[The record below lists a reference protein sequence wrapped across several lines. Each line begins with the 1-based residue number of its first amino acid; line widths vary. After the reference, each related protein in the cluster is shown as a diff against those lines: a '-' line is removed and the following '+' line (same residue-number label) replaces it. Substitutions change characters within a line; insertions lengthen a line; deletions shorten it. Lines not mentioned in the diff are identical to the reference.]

1 MPPPAGA
8 VLYRIPLT
16 WGHNKLPWKLAHA
29 AVMLLAFVL
38 SVVGICAVF
47 DFHNV
52 NHIPNMYSLHSW
64 IGITATA
71 LFTAQVRNFTNRI
84 WITSQSIVSFL
95 SIDDWWFCV
104 PCVCDRPSSGCLV
117 WLASSCPAPRLHYVN
132 SWNQYMCG
140 LEAWYWCS
148 ASSPASPES
157 TRSSSSL
164 CEYHI
169 FCYCF
174 IFWGNI
180 PVLVD
185 LVTPVVTFSWRS
197 QAINGPFISHSV
209 SYRNLIL
216 N

>member
-71 LFTAQVRNFTNRI
+71 LFTAQVHNFTNRI
-84 WITSQSIVSFL
+84 RITSQSIVSFL
-95 SIDDWWFCV
+95 S
-104 PCVCDRPSSGCLV
+104 
-117 WLASSCPAPRLHYVN
+117 
-132 SWNQYMCG
+132 
-140 LEAWYWCS
+140 
-148 ASSPASPES
+148 
-157 TRSSSSL
+157 
-164 CEYHI
+164 
-169 FCYCF
+169 
-174 IFWGNI
+174 
-180 PVLVD
+180 VD
-185 LVTPVVTFSWRS
+185 
-197 QAINGPFISHSV
+197 
-209 SYRNLIL
+209 Y
-216 N
+216 